1 VRRRSME
8 FSEIHIHDRG
18 YRRAVMGEIA
28 ALSPHPTTN
37 EPQHLQSTIS
47 RFSSSQSP
55 HSILSHTFS
64 YNPTNPTIAGVSGIS
79 KRFVVVGF

>member
-28 ALSPHPTTN
+28 ALSPHPATN
-37 EPQHLQSTIS
+37 EHSTS
-47 RFSSSQSP
+47 RAPSRILLLPLSP
-55 HSILSHTFS
+55 GYPLS
-64 YNPTNPTIAGVSGIS
+64 YLLV
-79 KRFVVVGF
+79 

>member
-1 VRRRSME
+1 MK
-8 FSEIHIHDRG
+8 FSEIYIHDRR
-18 YRRAVMGEIA
+18 YRRAVMGEIV

-55 HSILSHTFS
+55 RGILSHNFS
-64 YNPTNPTIAGVSGIS
+64 QNPTNPTMAGVSGIS
-79 KRFVVVGF
+79 KGFVVVGLCI